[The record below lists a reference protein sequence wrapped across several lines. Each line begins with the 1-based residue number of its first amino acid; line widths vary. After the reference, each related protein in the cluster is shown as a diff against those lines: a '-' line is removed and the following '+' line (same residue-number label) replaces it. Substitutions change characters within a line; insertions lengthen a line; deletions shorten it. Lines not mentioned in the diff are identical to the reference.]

1 MKSYLRWIT
10 PKYMPLDTCDGQH
23 FRAMCASYS
32 SKSGDLC
39 SSTVIQ
45 EVASTSAIVRAVAS
59 DILKGEYFPVTTR
72 INLIIKI

>member
-10 PKYMPLDTCDGQH
+10 AKYMPLDTCDGQH

-45 EVASTSAIVRAVAS
+45 EVASTSAILRAVAS
-59 DILKGEYFPVTTR
+59 GEYFPVTPR

>member
-45 EVASTSAIVRAVAS
+45 EVASTSAILRAVAS
-59 DILKGEYFPVTTR
+59 GEYFPVTPR